1 LSDGNREIKQAADN
15 ALADFLKEIKE
26 AEVLEFGPMVTIL
39 VNQCRSKEK
48 ANRYALLW
56 PVWVCA
62 VVHRHKRRECE
73 YSCIC

>member
-1 LSDGNREIKQAADN
+1 
-15 ALADFLKEIKE
+15 
-26 AEVLEFGPMVTIL
+26 VLEFGPMVTIL

-62 VVHRHKRRECE
+62 VVRRCN
-73 YSCIC
+73 YWAGCGNTSLLVKCSAAIDAADSFRRS